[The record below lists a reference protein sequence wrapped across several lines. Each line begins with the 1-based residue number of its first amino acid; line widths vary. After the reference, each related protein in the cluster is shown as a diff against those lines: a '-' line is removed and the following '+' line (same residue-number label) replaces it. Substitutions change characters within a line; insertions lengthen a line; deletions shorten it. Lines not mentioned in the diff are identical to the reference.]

1 MGVPHLSK
9 DKQLRRLIAMEA
21 ARLMAEHGIK
31 DYYTAKRKAA
41 AQFNHRDTGNMP
53 GNAEIEAALA
63 EYQRLF
69 RADTQPQHL
78 KQLREAALH
87 AMQLFSGFN
96 ARLVG
101 SVLSGTAHAHSDINL
116 HLFAATAE
124 DVGLFLMQENIPYE
138 TTQRHVRLANE
149 SPPIAYPAYRFL
161 AGDTAVELTV
171 FPWDGTRQSPRS
183 PVDGKPMQRA
193 TLPALVKLLDEM
205 T

>member
-1 MGVPHLSK
+1 MSK

-41 AQFNHRDTGNMP
+41 TQFNSRNTSNMP
-53 GNAEIEAALA
+53 GNEEIEAALA

-69 RADTQPQHL
+69 QADTQPQHVQ
-78 KQLREAALH
+78 QLRAAALH
-87 AMQLFSGFN
+87 VMQLFSEFD
-96 ARLVG
+96 AHLVG

-124 DVGLFLMQENIPYE
+124 DVGLVLLQENIPYE
-138 TTQRHVRLANE
+138 TTQRYLRLAKE
-149 SPPIAYPAYRFL
+149 GSPLAYPGYRFI
-161 AGDTAVELTV
+161 AGDTVIELTV
-171 FPWDGTRQSPRS
+171 FPQDGLRQTPRS

-193 TLPALVKLLDEM
+193 SRATVARLNGDV